1 MQAMLSHQMEVRDLK
16 EKWFIGIVIGI
27 LLILFGVFALN
38 MNPRGRFM
46 NPGNS
51 NGRDYNDDDTGS
63 SNDDSSGSVRTLPI
77 PELLEDANPDE
88 RVSDYY
94 LNVQEGETS
103 FIGDRVTPTLGY
115 NGSYLGPV
123 IRLTRGQEVNMHVKN
138 ALNEETSV
146 HWHGLEVEGTADGG
160 PRQVIGAGDLWEPSF
175 TVNQPA
181 STLWFHPH
189 VMGTTALQVYYGL
202 AGMIIIDD
210 EHSESLNLPDE
221 YGVND
226 IPLIIQ
232 DRSFAEDGTFFYYDN
247 MMDGATGEYIM
258 VNGAIEPYLDV
269 DQVKMRFRIV
279 NGANAR
285 NFDLELGDRS
295 DFHQIASD
303 GGLLEAPVKSSSL
316 FISPGERAE
325 IIIDFSGYN
334 EGETLEL
341 RSGGEL
347 IMTFR
352 VGKDKEDTTEI
363 PEKLAAIEKFSEG
376 QASSVK
382 TIELDGMGHMVSL
395 NGRQF
400 DMDRIDDDVVL
411 GETEIWEITTQRSM
425 MMGSSGHPFH
435 IHGTQFQVLSRDG
448 RKPPLNEQ
456 GWKDTVF
463 VGSGE
468 TVRIIVKFNYKGVFM
483 YHCHILE
490 HEEAGMM
497 GQLEVR

>member
-1 MQAMLSHQMEVRDLK
+1 MRDLK
-16 EKWFIGIVIGI
+16 DKWIIGIVIGV
-27 LLILFGVFALN
+27 LLIIFGVFALN
-38 MNPRGRFM
+38 MNPRGMFM
-46 NPGNS
+46 NPVNDNGTDDDNGNDS
-51 NGRDYNDDDTGS
+51 NNDDGDTG
-63 SNDDSSGSVRTLPI
+63 RIRMLPI
-77 PELLEDANPDE
+77 PEVLEDVNPDE
-88 RVSDYY
+88 RISDYY
-94 LNVQEGETS
+94 LNVQEGETN
-103 FIGDRVTPTLGY
+103 FFKDMMTPTLGY

-123 IRLTRGQEVNMHVKN
+123 IKMTRGQEVNMHVKN
-138 ALNEETSV
+138 TLNEDTSV

-160 PRQVIGAGDLWEPSF
+160 PRQVIGAGELWEPSF

-202 AGMIIIDD
+202 AGLIIVEDD
-210 EHSESLNLPDE
+210 NSKSLNLPDE

-247 MMDGATGEYIM
+247 MMDGATGDNIM

-269 DQVKMRFRIV
+269 EQVKMRFRIV

-285 NFDLELGDRS
+285 NFNLKLSDRS

-303 GGLLEAPVKSSSL
+303 GGLLEAPVKNDL
-316 FISPGERAE
+316 LPISPGERAE
-325 IIIDFSGYN
+325 IIVDFSGYN
-334 EGETLEL
+334 EGERIEL
-341 RSGGEL
+341 RSDGEL
-347 IMTFR
+347 VMTFR
-352 VGKDKEDTTEI
+352 IGADKEDATEI
-363 PEKLAAIEKFSEG
+363 PEKLATIEKFSEEE
-376 QASSVK
+376 ASSVK
-382 TIELDGMGHMVSL
+382 TIEMDGMGHMVSL

-400 DMDRIDDDVVL
+400 DMDRIDDDVTL
-411 GETEIWEITTQRSM
+411 GETEIWELSTQRSM

-448 RKPPLNEQ
+448 REPPLNEQ

-468 TVRIIVKFNYKGVFM
+468 TVRIIVKFNYEGVFM

>member
-1 MQAMLSHQMEVRDLK
+1 
-16 EKWFIGIVIGI
+16 
-27 LLILFGVFALN
+27 
-38 MNPRGRFM
+38 
-46 NPGNS
+46 
-51 NGRDYNDDDTGS
+51 
-63 SNDDSSGSVRTLPI
+63 
-77 PELLEDANPDE
+77 
-88 RVSDYY
+88 
-94 LNVQEGETS
+94 
-103 FIGDRVTPTLGY
+103 
-115 NGSYLGPV
+115 
-123 IRLTRGQEVNMHVKN
+123 
-138 ALNEETSV
+138 
-146 HWHGLEVEGTADGG
+146 
-160 PRQVIGAGDLWEPSF
+160 
-175 TVNQPA
+175 
-181 STLWFHPH
+181 
-189 VMGTTALQVYYGL
+189 
-202 AGMIIIDD
+202 MIIIDD

-247 MMDGATGEYIM
+247 MMDGATGEYMM

-269 DQVKMRFRIV
+269 EQVKMRFRIV

-285 NFDLELGDRS
+285 NFDLELSDRS

-316 FISPGERAE
+316 FITPGERAE
-325 IIIDFSGYN
+325 IIVDFAGYN
-334 EGETLEL
+334 EGETVEL

-363 PEKLAAIEKFSEG
+363 PEKLATIEKYTEE

-382 TIELDGMGHMVSL
+382 TIEMDGMGHMVTL

-400 DMDRIDDDVVL
+400 DMDRIDDDVAL
-411 GETEIWEITTQRSM
+411 GETEIWELSTQRSM

-448 RKPPLNEQ
+448 REPPLNEQ

>member
-1 MQAMLSHQMEVRDLK
+1 MV
-16 EKWFIGIVIGI
+16 GV
-27 LLILFGVFALN
+27 LLIIFGVFALN
-38 MNPRGRFM
+38 INPRRMFM
-46 NPGNS
+46 NPVNDNGTDEDNGNDS
-51 NGRDYNDDDTGS
+51 NNDDGDTGR
-63 SNDDSSGSVRTLPI
+63 VRMLPI
-77 PELLEDANPDE
+77 PELLEDVNPDE
-88 RVSDYY
+88 RISDYY
-94 LNVQEGETS
+94 LNVQEGETN
-103 FIGDRVTPTLGY
+103 FFGDMMTPTLGY

-123 IRLTRGQEVNMHVKN
+123 IKMTRGQEVNMHVKN
-138 ALNEETSV
+138 TLNEDTSV

-160 PRQVIGAGDLWEPSF
+160 PRQVIGAGELWEPSF

-202 AGMIIIDD
+202 AGLIIVEDD
-210 EHSESLNLPDE
+210 NSKSLNLPDE

-269 DQVKMRFRIV
+269 EQVKMRFRIV

-285 NFDLELGDRS
+285 NFNLKLSDRS

-303 GGLLEAPVKSSSL
+303 GGLLEAPVKNDVL
-316 FISPGERAE
+316 PISPGERAE
-325 IIIDFSGYN
+325 IIVDFSGYN
-334 EGETLEL
+334 EGERIEL
-341 RSGGEL
+341 RSDGEL
-347 IMTFR
+347 VMTFR
-352 VGKDKEDTTEI
+352 IGADKEDATEI
-363 PEKLAAIEKFSEG
+363 PEKLATIEKFSEEE
-376 QASSVK
+376 ASSVK
-382 TIELDGMGHMVSL
+382 TIEMDGMGHMVSL

-400 DMDRIDDDVVL
+400 DMDRIDDDVTL
-411 GETEIWEITTQRSM
+411 GETEIWELSTQRSM

-448 RKPPLNEQ
+448 REPPLNEQ

-468 TVRIIVKFNYKGVFM
+468 TVRIIVKFNYEGVFM